1 MLKSLTAAIIFSD
14 KMIKAHQVKRQI
26 ERLFKG
32 MPLLDIDVEYSLDE
46 NFSGRAGKKTGG
58 VVFFMDRSRVYSRNP
73 KHVPSKIP
81 VKAHAFAKGIRVDCT
96 VGCIYFLPKKGKV
109 EYEWV
114 TCMYDFSDPVV
125 KYVDEILQEDL
136 GYKIKNPITMAPAKT
151 TALPKI
157 DIDPEAEQKR
167 SKDRHDYN
175 VATSGF

>member
-14 KMIKAHQVKRQI
+14 KMIKVHQVKKQI

-46 NFSGRAGKKTGG
+46 NFFGRAGKKTGG

-81 VKAHAFAKGIRVDCT
+81 VRAHAFAKSIRVDCT
-96 VGCIYFLPKKGKV
+96 VGCIYLLPKKGKV

-114 TCMYDFSDPVV
+114 TCMYDPSDPVV

-136 GYKIKNPITMAPAKT
+136 GYKIRSPIE
-151 TALPKI
+151 TALAKI
-157 DIDPEAEQKR
+157 TIDPQAEERRLKSIQ
-167 SKDRHDYN
+167 DYAR
-175 VATSGF
+175 ATSHL